1 MPFKILDIIV
11 HERLIKKLT
20 ERCIIERQ
28 VNFLVGY
35 KILVNVNIIFFI
47 NDLEILKFVRSFSLE
62 IIK

>member
-11 HERLIKKLT
+11 HERLINKLT

>member
-35 KILVNVNIIFFI
+35 KILVNVTIIFFI
-47 NDLEILKFVRSFSLE
+47 NDLEILEFVRSFSLE
-62 IIK
+62 FIK